1 MEEKQIILEM
11 TKGKTCRER
20 LRDNAFLILT
30 SVGIGLGFLLG
41 LSIQRARPNSDTL
54 MWIGLIGE
62 LYMRA
67 LKVIILPLI
76 VCTIIS
82 GTSSTDAKSSGK
94 IGFVAITYIVLT
106 NALGGI
112 VGIIL
117 CLLVEPGS
125 ISGNIDKTTQL
136 DARNLQTVDILA
148 DFIRNIF
155 PDNVVGAALQVSQT
169 KYTER
174 PVTRLVKLNSS
185 HTWDNGSDAMVNVT
199 VKQLTRSLGSAS
211 GTNVLGLIVVSAAFG
226 IAASKVQDRATNFIN
241 FFKAGADI
249 TFTIFDW
256 LKWSTPVGVASLI
269 ARAIAGMEDVT
280 TSFSSMGVYVV
291 VVAGGNIAFQILFLG
306 AIYAIFTRRNPVR
319 FFMNVANPWLMAV
332 GPPSSALPLPVLH
345 KMSTDIYKVDPRVA
359 AFVLPF
365 SVTLNRNGSCLF
377 VSASCLFIAQY
388 SGLALS
394 TGVIVTIGLLSI
406 MSSLAIP
413 NVPSASVVTILIIL
427 STVGIP
433 ATNVGIVMA
442 LEWINDRARSTTNL
456 VSHQLAVLIAWKFCK
471 RGLRLQSATRRELN
485 VLV

>member
-1 MEEKQIILEM
+1 M

-20 LRDNAFLILT
+20 LRDNSFLILT
-30 SVGIGLGFLLG
+30 SLGIGLGFLLG
-41 LSIQRARPNSDTL
+41 LSIQSVRPNSDTL

-76 VCTIIS
+76 VCTIIT

-94 IGFVAITYIVLT
+94 IGFLAITYIVLT

-155 PDNVVGAALQVSQT
+155 PDNVIGAALQVSQT
-169 KYTER
+169 KYTEL

-185 HTWDNGSDAMVNVT
+185 HTWGNGSDAMVNVT

-226 IAASKVQDRATNFIN
+226 IAASKVKDRATNFIN

-256 LKWSTPVGVASLI
+256 LKWQVTNVMLTSTPVGVASLI

-280 TSFSSMGVYVV
+280 TSFSSMGMYVV
-291 VVAGGNIAFQILFLG
+291 VVAGGNIAFQILVLG

-345 KMSTDIYKVDPRVA
+345 KISTDIYKVDPRVA
-359 AFVLPF
+359 GFVLPF

-394 TGVIVTIGLLSI
+394 TGAIVTIGLLSI